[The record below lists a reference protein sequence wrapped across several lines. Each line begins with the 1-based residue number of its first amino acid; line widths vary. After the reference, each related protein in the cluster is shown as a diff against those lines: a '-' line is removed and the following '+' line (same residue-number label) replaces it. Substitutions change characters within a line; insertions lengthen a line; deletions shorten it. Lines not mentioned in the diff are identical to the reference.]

1 MGVLFRRKRQEQ
13 DEATYSLIHRGV
25 YRVPDFYE
33 DDEGKRFK
41 GAKVAYSF
49 WSAVRYTF
57 FLSLLL
63 WWLPIFGQM
72 IAGYVGGRRAGT
84 PWKGVAAALIPV
96 TVFFVVMMA
105 MDMGYLPTEF
115 FGISLSPAALLGSI
129 AAEIPLI
136 EPFLNFSVMYLDSF
150 LDAIQAT
157 TSLRLDSYIIT
168 IAFAYIGGI
177 LSEQTRREMDYVSK
191 TGGPKTTVVVEGT
204 HTSPQEVASSIPS
217 WSAHLLQ
224 PRRRTTAPM
233 SFEEMTPLGARAYAD
248 YLPEQTIQPTRR
260 AIHREEGVGDI
271 DPQELKLLQ
280 ARNQSMIKN
289 QKKVERKVHGK
300 NKSVPF
306 VKKGSRKRLVKTGQS
321 EIPKAPEEQ
330 LQRNGDW
337 EFI

>member
-1 MGVLFRRKRQEQ
+1 MGVLLRRKHQ
-13 DEATYSLIHRGV
+13 DQDQITYSLIHRGV

-33 DDEGKRFK
+33 DDEGKKLK

-49 WSAVRYTF
+49 WSAVKYTF

-84 PWKGVAAALIPV
+84 PWKGIAAALIPV
-96 TVFFVVMMA
+96 AIFFFIMMG
-105 MDMGYLPTEF
+105 MDMGIIPSEI
-115 FGISLSPAALLGSI
+115 FGINIAPAALLGSI
-129 AAEIPLI
+129 AAHIPLI
-136 EPFLNFSVMYLDSF
+136 EPFLNFSAMYLESF

-191 TGGPKTTVVVEGT
+191 MGGPKTTVVVEGT
-204 HTSPQEVASSIPS
+204 NTSPQEVASSAPP
-217 WSAHLLQ
+217 WSAQLLK
-224 PRRRTTAPM
+224 PRRRAPAPM
-233 SFEEMTPLGARAYAD
+233 SFEEMTPLGANAYA
-248 YLPEQTIQPTRR
+248 YGAPEQRIQPTRTLM
-260 AIHREEGVGDI
+260 HREEEMGDI
-271 DPQELKLLQ
+271 TPKERKMLQ
-280 ARNQSMIKN
+280 ARNQKMIKE

-300 NKSVPF
+300 SKALPL
-306 VKKGSRKRLVKTGQS
+306 VKKGNKSGLVRARKAEMTLS
-321 EIPKAPEEQ
+321 PEEQ
-330 LQRNGDW
+330 LQNNGDW

>member
-1 MGVLFRRKRQEQ
+1 MGVLFRRKRQDQ

-25 YRVPDFYE
+25 YKVPDFYE
-33 DDEGKRFK
+33 DDEGKRLK

-96 TVFFVVMMA
+96 AVFFVVIMA
-105 MDMGYLPTEF
+105 MDKGYLPNEI

-129 AAEIPLI
+129 AAQIPLI
-136 EPFLNFSVMYLDSF
+136 EPFINFSAMYLDSF

-157 TSLRLDSYIIT
+157 TSLRLDTYIIT

-177 LSEQTRREMDYVSK
+177 LSEQTRREMDYISK

-204 HTSPQEVASSIPS
+204 QTSPQEVASTIPS

-224 PRRRTTAPM
+224 PRRRATAP
-233 SFEEMTPLGARAYAD
+233 MTPLGARAFAD
-248 YLPEQTIQPTRR
+248 YLPEQSIQPTRR
-260 AIHREEGVGDI
+260 AIHREDGVGDI
-271 DPQELKLLQ
+271 DPHELKLLQ
-280 ARNQSMIKN
+280 ARNQSMIRN

-300 NKSVPF
+300 NKNVPF
-306 VKKGSRKRLVKTGQS
+306 VKKGGKRSPVKARQS
-321 EIPKAPEEQ
+321 EMQKVPEEQ
-330 LQRNGDW
+330 FQHNGDW